1 MEQSA
6 ASPVSGE
13 FVTLAPGPKG
23 GLTVP
28 LDAFRLAHELI
39 GRDLILSQT
48 GETLRI
54 KGPNGSKPELSQSE
68 VERIKRWKFHLIAM
82 LLYRAPEMNA

>member
-1 MEQSA
+1 MI
-6 ASPVSGE
+6 GD
-13 FVTLAPGPKG
+13 FVTLAPGPNG

-28 LDAFRLAHELI
+28 LDAYNLAHELI
-39 GRDLILSQT
+39 GRDLIFSQT

-68 VERIKRWKFHLIAM
+68 VERIKRWKFHLIA
-82 LLYRAPEMNA
+82 LVVYRAPELKA

>member
-1 MEQSA
+1 MTTKPPSD
-6 ASPVSGE
+6 GE
-13 FVTLAPGPKG
+13 FVTLAPGPNG

-28 LDAFRLAHELI
+28 LDAYRLAHELI

-54 KGPNGSKPELSQSE
+54 KGPNGTKPDLSESE
-68 VERIKRWKFHLIAM
+68 VEQIKRWKFHLIAM
-82 LLYRAPEMNA
+82 LVYRAPELRT